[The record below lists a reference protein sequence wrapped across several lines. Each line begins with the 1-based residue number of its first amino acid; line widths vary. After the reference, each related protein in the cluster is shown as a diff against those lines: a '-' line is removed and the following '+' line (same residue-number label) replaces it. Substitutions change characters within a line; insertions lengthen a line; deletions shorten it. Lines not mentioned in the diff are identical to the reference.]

1 MFPVEED
8 NMQNLTLREKEVL
21 KLICEGKTNVDIAK
35 NLIISVN
42 TAKAHVSNIY
52 QKLNV
57 SDRVQAAVWAISHN
71 VF

>member
-21 KLICEGKTNVDIAK
+21 KLICEGKTNADIAE

>member
-1 MFPVEED
+1 MFTVPED

-21 KLICEGKTNVDIAK
+21 KLICEGKSNVDIAE

-57 SDRVQAAVWAISHN
+57 TDRVQAAIWAVSHKI
-71 VF
+71 F